1 MEKKLRVGSSE
12 TVRDLNNLRELLP
25 SGASMLSH
33 RLGVPVSGS
42 YMEETS
48 PLPTGRIVETD
59 RRAGEA

>member
-1 MEKKLRVGSSE
+1 MGPGGAEE
-12 TVRDLNNLRELLP
+12 A

-33 RLGVPVSGS
+33 RLGVLVSGS

-59 RRAGEA
+59 RRDGEA